1 MGALQYNNMK
11 AFIKAISYYLP
22 QQELSNHDLSVLF
35 PEWDVEKIANKIGI
49 DTRHIA
55 ANHEFASDMAIAAA
69 RKLFSEHDISP
80 SEIDFLLYCT
90 QSPDYFLPSTSCIIQ
105 DKLNIPVKAG
115 ALDFNLGCS
124 GYVYGLALAKG
135 LISAGIAKN
144 VLLLTSET
152 YSKFIHPKDK
162 GNRTIFGDAAAAT
175 LVSTLGFASI
185 GEFELGTDGKGA
197 ENLMVK
203 QGAIRYPEK
212 STNTVSDEYGNEQSP
227 GNLYMN
233 GPEIF
238 SFTSRQIPTLIDNTL
253 LKNGLQKSDIEKFI
267 LHQANEY
274 MLEHLRKKMGI
285 SSKKFYIYMA
295 KVGNTVSSTIP
306 IALYE
311 AMKEEKAI
319 AGSGW
324 LLAGFGVGYSW
335 GGTVISFT

>member
-1 MGALQYNNMK
+1 MQ

-22 QQELSNHDLSVLF
+22 QNKLTNATLSALF
-35 PEWDVEKIANKIGI
+35 PEWGVEKIANKIGI

-55 ANHEFASDMAIAAA
+55 ANDEFASDMAIAVAQ
-69 RKLFSEHDISP
+69 KLFAEHSINPADINF
-80 SEIDFLLYCT
+80 ILYCT
-90 QSPDYFLPSTSCIIQ
+90 QSPDYFLPTTACIIQ
-105 DKLNIPVKAG
+105 NKLGIPVKAG

-135 LISAGIAKN
+135 LIAAGIATN
-144 VLLLTSET
+144 ILLLTSET

-175 LVSTLGFASI
+175 LISTEGFAAI
-185 GEFELGTDGKGA
+185 GNFELGTDGKGA

-212 STNTVSDEYGNEQSP
+212 SADTIQDGYGNEQSP
-227 GNLYMN
+227 GNLHMD

-238 SFTSRQIPTLIDNTL
+238 AFTSKEIPALITDTLK
-253 LKNGLQKSDIEKFI
+253 KNRVSKADIGQFI
-267 LHQANEY
+267 LHQANQY
-274 MLEHLRKKMGI
+274 MLEHLRKKMDI
-285 SSKKFYIYMA
+285 APENFYIYMA
-295 KVGNTVSSTIP
+295 NVGNTVSSSVP

-311 AMKEEKAI
+311 AMKEKQVA
-319 AGSGW
+319 AQMKW

-335 GGTVISFT
+335 AGTVITFT

>member
-1 MGALQYNNMK
+1 MQ

-22 QQELSNHDLSVLF
+22 QNKLTNATLSALF
-35 PEWDVEKIANKIGI
+35 PEWGVEKIANKIGI

-55 ANHEFASDMAIAAA
+55 ADDEFASDMAIAAA
-69 RKLFSEHDISP
+69 QKLFAQHSINPADISF
-80 SEIDFLLYCT
+80 ILYCT
-90 QSPDYFLPSTSCIIQ
+90 QSPDYFLPTTACIIQ
-105 DKLNIPVKAG
+105 DKLGIPVKAG

-135 LISAGIAKN
+135 LIAAGIATN
-144 VLLLTSET
+144 ILLLTSET

-175 LVSTLGFASI
+175 LISTEGFAAI
-185 GEFELGTDGKGA
+185 GHFELGTDGKGA

-212 STNTVSDEYGNEQSP
+212 SADTMHDGYGNEQSP
-227 GNLYMN
+227 GNLHMD

-238 SFTSRQIPTLIDNTL
+238 AFTSKEVPGLITDTLK
-253 LKNGLQKSDIEKFI
+253 KNRVSKADIGQFI
-267 LHQANEY
+267 LHQANRY
-274 MLEHLRKKMGI
+274 MLEHLRKKMDI
-285 SSKKFYIYMA
+285 ASENFYIYMA
-295 KVGNTVSSTIP
+295 NVGNTVSSSIP

-311 AMKEEKAI
+311 AMKEKQPSQYEK
-319 AGSGW
+319 W

-335 GGTVISFT
+335 AGTVITFI